1 MLHKARP
8 LLEFVQNFG
17 FAHLL
22 KEYAANAPRLKVGF
36 IIAYLEWVSKHARF
50 MTKSEEN
57 LKKSVDSGFEICY
70 NYLRQRHKFIGEL
83 CNGSTYDSDSY
94 CLGSNP
100 SSPAICLHGQAV
112 KTLPSQGKIMGSIP
126 IGGAKRP
133 IAFAIGFF
141 FPPNRAK
148 PKIPRKTRARRA
160 RSRAARLIFWRENAI
175 INFARRGEKTS
186 IRKHSEAR
194 PMGYIAGIGGA
205 NMDIHGRSDR
215 QLIMRDSNPGSLH
228 TSLGG
233 VCRNICENLAR
244 LGENVRLITVVGDDV
259 QGRGIVEGCE
269 KAGIDMSA
277 ARVLRGE
284 RSSSYISIMDG
295 DGDMLLAMS
304 DMHIIKQL
312 NAKLVDES
320 RDLLCGADLVVC
332 DGNLSAQTIERLA
345 QVCDKPLYLDPVS
358 TAWARELKPFIGCF
372 DTVKPN
378 RMELEVLSGCPVD
391 TKENIVLACDI
402 LRGKG
407 VRRVFV
413 SLGRDGMYY
422 RGPEGGIWGV
432 SRPFDGMVNAT
443 GAGDASMAGIIYATR
458 QGYAADEILAF
469 GMGAGMV
476 AIASSDTI
484 SREMSPAAIETMVK
498 EYIK

>member
-1 MLHKARP
+1 
-8 LLEFVQNFG
+8 
-17 FAHLL
+17 
-22 KEYAANAPRLKVGF
+22 
-36 IIAYLEWVSKHARF
+36 
-50 MTKSEEN
+50 
-57 LKKSVDSGFEICY
+57 
-70 NYLRQRHKFIGEL
+70 
-83 CNGSTYDSDSY
+83 
-94 CLGSNP
+94 
-100 SSPAICLHGQAV
+100 
-112 KTLPSQGKIMGSIP
+112 
-126 IGGAKRP
+126 
-133 IAFAIGFF
+133 
-141 FPPNRAK
+141 
-148 PKIPRKTRARRA
+148 
-160 RSRAARLIFWRENAI
+160 
-175 INFARRGEKTS
+175 
-186 IRKHSEAR
+186 
-194 PMGYIAGIGGA
+194 MGYIAGIGGA

-244 LGENVRLITVVGDDV
+244 LGETVRLITVVGDDV

-345 QVCDKPLYLDPVS
+345 QVCDRPLYLDPVS

-402 LRGKG
+402 LRGRACG
-407 VRRVFV
+407 ACSSPWVGTACITAGRRRH
-413 SLGRDGMYY
+413 LGRE
-422 RGPEGGIWGV
+422 PPV
-432 SRPFDGMVNAT
+432 
-443 GAGDASMAGIIYATR
+443 
-458 QGYAADEILAF
+458 
-469 GMGAGMV
+469 
-476 AIASSDTI
+476 
-484 SREMSPAAIETMVK
+484 
-498 EYIK
+498 

>member
-1 MLHKARP
+1 
-8 LLEFVQNFG
+8 
-17 FAHLL
+17 
-22 KEYAANAPRLKVGF
+22 
-36 IIAYLEWVSKHARF
+36 
-50 MTKSEEN
+50 
-57 LKKSVDSGFEICY
+57 
-70 NYLRQRHKFIGEL
+70 
-83 CNGSTYDSDSY
+83 
-94 CLGSNP
+94 
-100 SSPAICLHGQAV
+100 
-112 KTLPSQGKIMGSIP
+112 
-126 IGGAKRP
+126 
-133 IAFAIGFF
+133 
-141 FPPNRAK
+141 
-148 PKIPRKTRARRA
+148 
-160 RSRAARLIFWRENAI
+160 
-175 INFARRGEKTS
+175 
-186 IRKHSEAR
+186 
-194 PMGYIAGIGGA
+194 MGYIAGIGGA

-215 QLIMRDSNPGSLH
+215 QLIMRDSKPGSLH

-345 QVCDKPLYLDPVS
+345 QVCDRPLYLDPVS

-378 RMELEVLSGCPVD
+378 RMELEILARMEIRSDADLQRAGEVVL
-391 TKENIVLACDI
+391 N
-402 LRGKG
+402 KG
-407 VRRVFV
+407 LKRLFV
-413 SLGRDGMYY
+413 SLGA
-422 RGPEGGIWGV
+422 EGCFYMDDTGAV
-432 SRPFDGMVNAT
+432 LRRKLRPAKMVNAS
-443 GAGDASMAGIIYATR
+443 GAGDSFAAAMLYATLQGYDAEKTLDYGMAAGI
-458 QGYAADEILAF
+458 AAVTHERTINPNMSVPLLESILQ
-469 GMGAGMV
+469 
-476 AIASSDTI
+476 TY
-484 SREMSPAAIETMVK
+484 RL
-498 EYIK
+498 

>member
-1 MLHKARP
+1 
-8 LLEFVQNFG
+8 
-17 FAHLL
+17 
-22 KEYAANAPRLKVGF
+22 
-36 IIAYLEWVSKHARF
+36 
-50 MTKSEEN
+50 
-57 LKKSVDSGFEICY
+57 
-70 NYLRQRHKFIGEL
+70 
-83 CNGSTYDSDSY
+83 
-94 CLGSNP
+94 
-100 SSPAICLHGQAV
+100 
-112 KTLPSQGKIMGSIP
+112 
-126 IGGAKRP
+126 
-133 IAFAIGFF
+133 
-141 FPPNRAK
+141 
-148 PKIPRKTRARRA
+148 
-160 RSRAARLIFWRENAI
+160 
-175 INFARRGEKTS
+175 
-186 IRKHSEAR
+186 
-194 PMGYIAGIGGA
+194 MGYIAGIGGA

-345 QVCDKPLYLDPVS
+345 QVCDRPLYLDPVS

-407 VRRVFV
+407 VPVT
-413 SLGRDGMYY
+413 
-422 RGPEGGIWGV
+422 
-432 SRPFDGMVNAT
+432 VNRL
-443 GAGDASMAGIIYATR
+443 ASMYTVFFSDGPLR
-458 QGYAADEILAF
+458 NFED
-469 GMGAGMV
+469 V
-476 AIASSDTI
+476 KNSDTEMY
-484 SREMSPAAIETMVK
+484 SRFFRAMRERNIFVAPSAFEVAMVSFAHTEEDFAK
-498 EYIK
+498 TLDAVRGIKL